1 MHFFADHCVPTS
13 VIEALEAE
21 GHELTRLR
29 SSLPTDAPDPE
40 VIAEAGRLDAVLL
53 SLNGDFSDLV
63 RYPPQKYD
71 GIVSLQVK
79 GRPETLQHIVSR
91 LIDYLETHPER
102 KHYRGKLLLVETHRI
117 RTRGGDA
124 T

>member
-40 VIAEAGRLDAVLL
+40 VIAEAGRLDVVLL

-63 RYPPQKYD
+63 RYPPRRSMT
-71 GIVSLQVK
+71 VSCRYRSK
-79 GRPETLQHIVSR
+79 GGRKRCSTLSVGS
-91 LIDYLETHPER
+91 
-102 KHYRGKLLLVETHRI
+102 
-117 RTRGGDA
+117 
-124 T
+124 